1 MNKSIFHINI
11 NKWSWHKMSKIIEC
25 VPNFSEGQR
34 QEVLE
39 EIISSIKLIEGVRL
53 LDKEA
58 DPDHNRAVITFIGE
72 PEKVVQAAFNA
83 VQKAAELIDME
94 QHKGEHPRMGATDV
108 VPFIP
113 ISGATMAD
121 CVKLAQELG
130 KEIGDK
136 LKIPVYLYGE
146 AASVDFPERK
156 NLAIVRKGQ
165 YEGLK
170 EVIGMDPSRKPDYG
184 PAKMHP
190 KAGATAVGA
199 RMPLIAYN
207 VNLNTTDLELA
218 KMIAKSIREKDG
230 GFPYV
235 KAMGFDIH
243 DKGIVQV
250 SMNLTNY
257 LETPIYDV
265 FNEIKRHCDE
275 HNIEILESELI
286 GLAPMDALLETSIK
300 YLKLKTFKPDQVL
313 ENRLMDL

>member
-1 MNKSIFHINI
+1 MA
-11 NKWSWHKMSKIIEC
+11 KIIEC
-25 VPNFSEGQR
+25 VPNFSEGR
-34 QEVLE
+34 RPEVIA
-39 EIISSIKLIEGVRL
+39 EIINSITTVDGVRL
-53 LDKEA
+53 LDQEA

-72 PEKVVQAAFNA
+72 PDQVKQAAFNA
-83 VQKAAELIDME
+83 VRKASELIDME

-113 ISGATMAD
+113 ISGTTMED
-121 CVKLAQELG
+121 CARLAQELG

-136 LKIPVYLYGE
+136 LEIPIFLYGE
-146 AASVDFPERK
+146 AASSEFPERI
-156 NLAIVRKGQ
+156 NLAVVRKGQ

-170 EVIGMDPSRKPDYG
+170 DVIETDPSRKPDFG

-218 KMIAKSIREKDG
+218 KTIARSIREKDG
-230 GFPYV
+230 GFPFV
-235 KAMGFDIH
+235 KAMGFDIQ

-257 LETPIYDV
+257 LETPIFTV
-265 FNEIKRHCDE
+265 FNEIKKHCDS
-275 HNIEILESELI
+275 HNVEIIESELI
-286 GLAPMDALLETSIK
+286 GLSPMDALLDTSIK

-313 ENRLMDL
+313 ENRL